1 MQGDEAVYGVAG
13 EAIDVEES
21 AMEAMRTGLQCSH
34 VAADTVFSQIKAL
47 TGALSLHTPA
57 ALFISLYSP
66 A

>member
-1 MQGDEAVYGVAG
+1 MYDAVG

-47 TGALSLHTPA
+47 TGAFSLQTPA
-57 ALFISLYSP
+57 LIINVYSP